1 MTVKIRTTSFVKA
14 IYPHLTKADYKFN
27 SEGLYH
33 VNLELPEGDAKSE
46 VAIINETIKMIV
58 VDQHKKNGNKD
69 VKRAP
74 LPYETKDGKTIF
86 KFKMKASGVNSK
98 TKQSFTQKPS
108 LYDNKLNEFPQDKT
122 IWGDSIIR
130 VSYEPHGYYT
140 DFAGAGCTLRLK
152 SVQVKDLVEGSNGA
166 SGFSPVEG
174 NMNKISA
181 LPGPEQKVSP

>member
-1 MTVKIRTTSFVKA
+1 MTVKIRTTSFGKA
-14 IYPHLTKADYKFN
+14 IYPHLTKADYKFK

-46 VAIINETIKMIV
+46 VSIINETIKMIV